1 MPKELG
7 IPATHSIG
15 IDPVIANLIA
25 TSSSDGNTARIPGL
39 NVTTGPVLDETNKR
53 WNYLT
58 IEGACCDQ
66 LATLTPSR
74 DATRQ
79 LDCANCGPHA
89 ATSRFIERYRTGF
102 LMATGITI
110 S

>member
-58 IEGACCDQ
+58 IEGACCD
-66 LATLTPSR
+66 LL
-74 DATRQ
+74 ATRQ

-89 ATSRFIERYRTGF
+89 ATSRLIERYRTGF